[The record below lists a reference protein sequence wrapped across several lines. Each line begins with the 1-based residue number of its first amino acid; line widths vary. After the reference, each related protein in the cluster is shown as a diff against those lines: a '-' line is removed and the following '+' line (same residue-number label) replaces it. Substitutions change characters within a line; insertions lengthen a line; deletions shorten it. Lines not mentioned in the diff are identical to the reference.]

1 MPPYSW
7 IGLESVFWLLA
18 GGGLVAVAIIMAR
31 GSLYESF
38 SFRKRTDAQ
47 LEEETHVFADH
58 VSEQNRPVPIFIWL
72 VSIGYFIWAAAYV
85 LHSGAFGL

>member
-7 IGLESVFWLLA
+7 IGLESVFWVLA
-18 GGGLVAVAIIMAR
+18 GGGLITVTIIMAR

-38 SFRKRTDAQ
+38 SFRKRSEEE
-47 LEEETHVFADH
+47 LEKETHVFGGH

-72 VSIGYFIWAAAYV
+72 VFIGYFIWATAYV
-85 LHSGAFGL
+85 IHSGIVGL